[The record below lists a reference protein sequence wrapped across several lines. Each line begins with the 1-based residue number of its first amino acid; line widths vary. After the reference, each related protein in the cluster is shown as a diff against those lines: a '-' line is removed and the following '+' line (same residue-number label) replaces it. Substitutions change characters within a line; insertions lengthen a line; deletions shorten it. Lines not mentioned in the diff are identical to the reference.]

1 MSTQLNPNNDNINRG
16 NASDRQRSGTTD
28 TGKRQGGNGQQG
40 MPDKKTS
47 GNQGGASKQQKP
59 QQINR

>member
-1 MSTQLNPNNDNINRG
+1 MSTQLNPNNDNINKG
-16 NASDRQRSGTTD
+16 SNSGRQRGGTIDSG
-28 TGKRQGGNGQQG
+28 KKQGGNGQQG

-47 GNQGGASKQQKP
+47 GNQGGGSKQQKP